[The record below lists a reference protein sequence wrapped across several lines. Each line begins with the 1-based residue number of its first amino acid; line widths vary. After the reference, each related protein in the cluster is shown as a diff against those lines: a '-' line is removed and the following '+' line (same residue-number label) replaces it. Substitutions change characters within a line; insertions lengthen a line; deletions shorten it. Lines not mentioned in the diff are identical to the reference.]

1 MATTDVRAAEPR
13 RAPLTETAVSYPV
26 SYVDWGA
33 IVAGAVAAAALAF
46 VLHSFG
52 VAVGLALSSTAPT
65 WRDASFALVAL
76 SGLYLVLVAQGKVGS
91 RFLVKSAPYT
101 RYVCEGCATEASLL
115 EVEIVE
121 GEPAPGLEAGD
132 EGAGATP

>member
-1 MATTDVRAAEPR
+1 MATTDVRAAEQH
-13 RAPLTETAVSYPV
+13 AVPLAETAV

-52 VAVGLALSSTAPT
+52 VAVGLALSSTAQT

-76 SGLYLVLVAQGKVGS
+76 SGLYLVLVAI
-91 RFLVKSAPYT
+91 AAY
-101 RYVCEGCATEASLL
+101 
-115 EVEIVE
+115 
-121 GEPAPGLEAGD
+121 
-132 EGAGATP
+132 GAGG